1 MIGILVQLIISWL
14 IIYFAEKRDLSVL
27 GWMPTRRRLAWS
39 GYCFL
44 LTAFCCAA
52 GFFLRMYFVQ
62 EQWMLNPRLSA
73 MDLLN
78 GTWWNIKSV
87 IFEELIFRGVLLYL
101 LIKKFGATWG
111 IVISSIAFGIYH
123 WFSHEV
129 IGNPVQMLITFV
141 TTGLMGAVYAYGYAR
156 SRSVLVPS
164 AIHLG
169 WNLTMSVVFSSG
181 NIGDQLFVQ
190 VKPVP
195 QVTVSYLVYFC
206 ILLLPMASAMVL
218 NFLLLRKM
226 PVALKDRNVIPT

>member
-1 MIGILVQLIISWL
+1 
-14 IIYFAEKRDLSVL
+14 
-27 GWMPTRRRLAWS
+27 
-39 GYCFL
+39 
-44 LTAFCCAA
+44 
-52 GFFLRMYFVQ
+52 
-62 EQWMLNPRLSA
+62 MLNPRLSA